1 MINAVHLVQCQE
13 HRKFQISINLL
24 QYYDGDGDGDDD
36 DDGSGDDYGGDDN
49 ISFK

>member
-1 MINAVHLVQCQE
+1 MINAVHLAQCQE

-24 QYYDGDGDGDDD
+24 QYHND